1 MPDKIKQTIRCFVL
15 GFQKSNTKR
24 PKAFLHCIT
33 LPLAMLIGAMCQ
45 FCTGSLNAAKALPG
59 WPAIQQLFV
68 YASMEQLFLYI
79 LNLLV
84 RATFLPQKQLR
95 VVPILTGVFVEG
107 RWVVLKPLL
116 IVWHCKADHV
126 LSFSSSLYSC
136 RLVYWLCLHIC
147 SPWRGFGSGITIFP
161 LLAMV
166 TFDLYCL
173 YDISLRHLL
182 FGSGDTLCNQT
193 TPSSWP
199 LEMSQSPSGKFR

>member
-1 MPDKIKQTIRCFVL
+1 
-15 GFQKSNTKR
+15 
-24 PKAFLHCIT
+24 
-33 LPLAMLIGAMCQ
+33 
-45 FCTGSLNAAKALPG
+45 
-59 WPAIQQLFV
+59 
-68 YASMEQLFLYI
+68 MEQLFLYI

-107 RWVVLKPLL
+107 R
-116 IVWHCKADHV
+116 
-126 LSFSSSLYSC
+126 
-136 RLVYWLCLHIC
+136 LVYWLCLHIC
-147 SPWRGFGSGITIFP
+147 SPWRGFGSGFTIFP

-173 YDISLRHLL
+173 YDISLRQLL